1 MVGSLY
7 LIALATLPV
16 YPGAVH
22 KELAKVD
29 RPEMKTYWVE
39 QPTSVVVAWY
49 ERRLKRPAKRLKAEG
64 FPTFSLA
71 LKERRL
77 GFNGQPK
84 SVLIKGVVV
93 WGQEGGPPT
102 SPWSIETSQVVLSR
116 FRRGRGGS
124 TMDRTQR
131 SRRRWAQTLI
141 VIAGARWRGAR
152 FKGARSAG
160 DCPNALALARPV
172 ALAQCA

>member
-77 GFNGQPK
+77 GYNGQPK
-84 SVLIKGVVV
+84 SVKIQGDVV
-93 WGQEGGPPT
+93 WGQEGG
-102 SPWSIETSQVVLSR
+102 
-116 FRRGRGGS
+116 S
-124 TMDRTQR
+124 TYIALVDRDVP
-131 SRRRWAQTLI
+131 SGPFPAS
-141 VIAGARWRGAR
+141 AGAGAAR
-152 FKGARSAG
+152 LWTGRKGQEGGGR
-160 DCPNALALARPV
+160 RP
-172 ALAQCA
+172 

>member
-1 MVGSLY
+1 MVGSFY

-77 GFNGQPK
+77 GFSGKPK

-93 WGQEGGPPT
+93 WGQEGGSTYIALVDRDVPSGPFPVPQGQGRLDYGPDAKVKKAVGADPDRYRGGALEGR
-102 SPWSIETSQVVLSR
+102 SVQGRSV
-116 FRRGRGGS
+116 RGR
-124 TMDRTQR
+124 
-131 SRRRWAQTLI
+131 L
-141 VIAGARWRGAR
+141 
-152 FKGARSAG
+152 
-160 DCPNALALARPV
+160 P
-172 ALAQCA
+172 